1 MLLNGEHYDDWRL
14 SGELEWAA
22 DRLRERMAEL
32 GYRPHDTDDAEPQ
45 VWWANN
51 GENLPEIL
59 EHGIL
64 WSCPKAD
71 GIIPIDR
78 AALGLLRRGDLV
90 LHYDEQKV
98 GAVSTVTDQWRVAD
112 IAPGYVAPAGT
123 VDARGWAVRVTPRRT
138 DLDIPWEVVSQL
150 ITWGRSGPLNK
161 NGVPKNAFL
170 FPVRPAE
177 AAALLAHVGLE
188 VANLVAE
195 ELGWPEPEPEP
206 EPEESAEGEDDG
218 EGDDADSDGSADAS
232 GDAAHPQGDS
242 SSV

>member
-32 GYRPHDTDDAEPQ
+32 GYGARGSDNAAPQ

-59 EHGIL
+59 DHGIL
-64 WSCPKAD
+64 WSCPKSD

-90 LHYDEQKV
+90 LHYDEQRV

-112 IAPGYVAPAGT
+112 IAPGYVAPAGS
-123 VDARGWAVRVTPRRT
+123 VDARGWAVRVTPRRV

-188 VANLVAE
+188 VPSLVAE

-206 EPEESAEGEDDG
+206 EIEEDAADDGAGDDG
-218 EGDDADSDGSADAS
+218 ESDDGEPDDSIDS
-232 GDAAHPQGDS
+232 AHPQGDS